1 MDMLKRNRLSS
12 YRESSF
18 IEKGQ
23 EGSFTKIIT
32 VEQFVASIYGFRQT
46 ISNTSSTFQQ
56 YNYLLTTDIC

>member
-1 MDMLKRNRLSS
+1 MDMLKPNRLSS

-23 EGSFTKIIT
+23 EGSFPKIIT

-46 ISNTSSTFQQ
+46 ISTTPSTA
-56 YNYLLTTDIC
+56 DIY